1 MIKSMTG
8 FGKYTGEYPDK
19 TIQVEVR
26 SLNSKNA
33 DINLRLSSVYRMFE
47 LDLRNE
53 LAKQLERGK
62 IDLSIYVENKL
73 AETPVEIN
81 LELAKAYHAKLKELA
96 AALGESETEL
106 FKEVIKMPE
115 VLKNERKEA
124 DENEWKLITYCIKK
138 ALDQLNTFRSKE
150 GLSIE
155 TDFNNRLAII
165 ENSLLNI
172 EELDKL
178 RLTKIKDR
186 IRNNLNEVIGIDK
199 IDQNRFE
206 QELIYYIEKIDIN
219 EEKVR
224 LKQHLGHFKNTMQ
237 EVSSGRKL
245 NFIAQ
250 EIGREINTIG
260 SKANDAGI
268 QKYVVL
274 MKDELEKIKEQT
286 SNVL

>member
-8 FGKYTGEYPDK
+8 FGKYTGEFPDK
-19 TIQVEVR
+19 TIQVEIR

-33 DINLRLSSVYRMFE
+33 DISIRLSSVYRMFE

-53 LAKQLERGK
+53 LTKQLERGK
-62 IDLSIYVENKL
+62 IDLSVYVENKS
-73 AETPVEIN
+73 ADTPVEIN
-81 LELAKAYHAKLKELA
+81 LELAKAYHLKLKELA
-96 AALGESETEL
+96 ATLGESHSEL
-106 FKEVIKMPE
+106 LKEVIKMPE
-115 VLKNERKEA
+115 VMKNERKEA
-124 DENEWKLITYCIKK
+124 DENEWKLIGNCIKE
-138 ALDQLNTFRSKE
+138 AIVQLNTFRSKE
-150 GLSIE
+150 GKSIE
-155 TDFNNRLAII
+155 ADFNNRLAII
-165 ENSLLNI
+165 NDSLFKM

-178 RLTKIKDR
+178 RLPKIKER
-186 IRNNLNEVIGIDK
+186 IRNNLNEAVGADK

-224 LKQHLGHFKNTMQ
+224 LKQHLEHFKNTMQ
-237 EVSSGRKL
+237 EASSGRKL

-268 QKYVVL
+268 QKFVVL

-286 SNVL
+286 NNVL

>member
-8 FGKYTGEYPDK
+8 FGKFTGEFPDK
-19 TIQVEVR
+19 TIQVEIR

-33 DINLRLSSVYRMFE
+33 DISIRLSSVYRMYE

-53 LAKQLERGK
+53 LTKLLERGK

-81 LELAKAYHAKLKELA
+81 VELAKSYHLKLKQLA
-96 AALGESETEL
+96 EALGEQHNEL
-106 FKEVIKMPE
+106 LKEVIKMPE

-124 DENEWKLITYCIKK
+124 DENEWKQINTCIQEAIK
-138 ALDQLNTFRSKE
+138 QLNEFRAKE
-150 GLSIE
+150 GASIESDFMKHLSIIE
-155 TDFNNRLAII
+155 ACLTDI
-165 ENSLLNI
+165 ELLDTQRI
-172 EELDKL
+172 L
-178 RLTKIKDR
+178 KIKER
-186 IRNNLNEVIGIDK
+186 IKTNLNEIIGADK

-224 LKQHLGHFKNTMQ
+224 LKQHLEHFKNSIT
-237 EVSSGRKL
+237 EASAGRKL

-268 QKYVVL
+268 QKKVVM